1 MDADNNKHQSLA
13 DLGSEGCLNVRVVLK
28 LCDVAVSCS
37 SVLPSPS
44 RSEHP
49 RFRRQLLRLTSPGCR
64 SVLETKYKTIR
75 RVN

>member
-13 DLGSEGCLNVRVVLK
+13 DLGSEGCLNVRVALK

-49 RFRRQLLRLTSPGCR
+49 RFHRQLLRLTSPGCR
-64 SVLETKYKTIR
+64 FVLETEYKTIR

>member
-1 MDADNNKHQSLA
+1 MDVDNNKLQSLA
-13 DLGSEGCLNVRVVLK
+13 DLGSEGFPNFRAALK

-49 RFRRQLLRLTSPGCR
+49 RFHRQLLRLTSPGCR
-64 SVLETKYKTIR
+64 FVLETEYKTIKQF
-75 RVN
+75 N